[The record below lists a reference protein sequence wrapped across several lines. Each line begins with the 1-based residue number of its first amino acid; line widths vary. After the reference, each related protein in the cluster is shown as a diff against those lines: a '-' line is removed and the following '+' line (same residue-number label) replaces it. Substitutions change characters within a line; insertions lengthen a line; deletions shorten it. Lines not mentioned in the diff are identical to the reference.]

1 MNFSFIFIGTTHR
14 FIDDFIKQKE
24 IILKIKPEFIL
35 CEELENLV
43 LDSKEKFKKL
53 FKKRTIANMTTFEE
67 LENLIRLCF
76 NNNIKLIGIDLK
88 NFGFNKNLQNKI
100 KNKECLSPEE
110 EKKVNDILILRE
122 KKHVNNILR
131 YRKKTNLTIIIII
144 GCWHLRKGSLLRNK
158 IKDYKLIVP
167 YNEKDRPLLG
177 PSKFK
182 KVKYKEIIPNDN

>member
-53 FKKRTIANMTTFEE
+53 FKKRTISNMTTFEE